1 MKVERAVHEIADHG
15 SPQYIQGVNIVEK
28 VLNKKEYVMDMTEGS
43 SMKLIMRFSVPL
55 LIGNLFQ
62 QVYSLVDSIVV
73 GRHLGANALGGVGS
87 VGMISFLFFSLCNG
101 MTSGIGVVISRYFGA
116 KKDEQVK
123 KAIANALFVILAVGA
138 LMSILGF
145 GFAGPLIRLMKTP
158 AETFDYAYTYMRIT
172 CGFTMA
178 VAIYNGISAVLRAL
192 GDSKTP
198 LIFLMVSSAINVV
211 LDIVFVIYMD
221 MGVAGAAYATVL
233 SQILSGVGS
242 ICYAV
247 KTNPYF
253 RLKRCHFK
261 FDKEI
266 IKEDFNIGIPMAVQT
281 SMISISCSIL
291 QTLINGYGPEVMA
304 AYTATGK
311 VEGIIF
317 QPFSSLGLALSTFAG
332 QNCGARKYERVRR
345 AVWQTELITLALGAA
360 LFCLIAVFRENVVG
374 FFVTEENVIRLGA
387 KGLVISGSMYIALG
401 TIYTMR
407 GALNGM
413 GDVVFSMLN
422 GALEVGGRI
431 VFALILMY
439 VIKMG
444 FWGVWY
450 TNIFTWI
457 VIALTAS
464 VRFAVYIRK
473 CQREDDGTENA

>member
-1 MKVERAVHEIADHG
+1 
-15 SPQYIQGVNIVEK
+15 
-28 VLNKKEYVMDMTEGS
+28 
-43 SMKLIMRFSVPL
+43 
-55 LIGNLFQ
+55 
-62 QVYSLVDSIVV
+62 
-73 GRHLGANALGGVGS
+73 
-87 VGMISFLFFSLCNG
+87 
-101 MTSGIGVVISRYFGA
+101 
-116 KKDEQVK
+116 
-123 KAIANALFVILAVGA
+123 
-138 LMSILGF
+138 
-145 GFAGPLIRLMKTP
+145 
-158 AETFDYAYTYMRIT
+158 
-172 CGFTMA
+172 
-178 VAIYNGISAVLRAL
+178 
-192 GDSKTP
+192 
-198 LIFLMVSSAINVV
+198 
-211 LDIVFVIYMD
+211 
-221 MGVAGAAYATVL
+221 
-233 SQILSGVGS
+233 
-242 ICYAV
+242 
-247 KTNPYF
+247 
-253 RLKRCHFK
+253 
-261 FDKEI
+261 
-266 IKEDFNIGIPMAVQT
+266 MAVQT

-360 LFCLIAVFRENVVG
+360 MFCLVAVFRENVVG

-387 KGLVISGSMYIALG
+387 KGLG

-439 VIKMG
+439 VLKMG

>member
-1 MKVERAVHEIADHG
+1 M
-15 SPQYIQGVNIVEK
+15 EK

-43 SMKLIMRFSVPL
+43 SMKLIMKFSVPL

-101 MTSGIGVVISRYFGA
+101 MASGIGVVISRYFGA
-116 KKDEQVK
+116 KKEEQVK

-138 LMSILGF
+138 LMSILGYC
-145 GFAGPLIRLMKTP
+145 FAGPIIRLMKTP

-172 CGFTMA
+172 CGFTIA

-198 LIFLMVSSAINVV
+198 LIFLMIASAINVV

-233 SQILSGVGS
+233 SQILSSVGS

-253 RLKRCHFK
+253 RLKRGHFK
-261 FDKEI
+261 FDRDI
-266 IKEDFNIGIPMAVQT
+266 MKEDFSIGIPMAVQT

-360 LFCLIAVFRENVVG
+360 LFCLVAVFRENVVG
-374 FFVTEENVIRLGA
+374 FFVTEENV
-387 KGLVISGSMYIALG
+387 SMYIALG

-439 VIKMG
+439 VLKMG

-464 VRFAVYIRK
+464 VRFSVYIRK

>member
-1 MKVERAVHEIADHG
+1 M
-15 SPQYIQGVNIVEK
+15 EK

-43 SMKLIMRFSVPL
+43 SMKLIMKFSVPL
-55 LIGNLFQ
+55 LIGNRFQ

-101 MTSGIGVVISRYFGA
+101 MASGIGVVISRYFGA
-116 KKDEQVK
+116 KKEEQVK

-138 LMSILGF
+138 LMSILGYC
-145 GFAGPLIRLMKTP
+145 FAGPIIRLMKTP

-172 CGFTMA
+172 CGFTIA

-198 LIFLMVSSAINVV
+198 LIFLMIASAINVV

-233 SQILSGVGS
+233 SQILSSVGS

-253 RLKRCHFK
+253 RLKRGHFK
-261 FDKEI
+261 FDRDI
-266 IKEDFNIGIPMAVQT
+266 MKEDFSIGIPMAVQT

-332 QNCGARKYERVRR
+332 QNCGARKYERVRSL
-345 AVWQTELITLALGAA
+345 V
-360 LFCLIAVFRENVVG
+360 AVFRDNVVG

-439 VIKMG
+439 VLKMG

-464 VRFAVYIRK
+464 VRFSVYIRK

>member
-1 MKVERAVHEIADHG
+1 M
-15 SPQYIQGVNIVEK
+15 EK

-43 SMKLIMRFSVPL
+43 SMKLIMKFSVPL

-101 MTSGIGVVISRYFGA
+101 MASGIGVVISRYFGA
-116 KKDEQVK
+116 KKEEQVK

-138 LMSILGF
+138 LMSILGYC
-145 GFAGPLIRLMKTP
+145 FAGPIIRLMKTP

-172 CGFTMA
+172 CGFTIA

-198 LIFLMVSSAINVV
+198 LIFLMIASAINVV

-233 SQILSGVGS
+233 SQILSSVGS

-253 RLKRCHFK
+253 RLKRGHFK
-261 FDKEI
+261 FDRDI
-266 IKEDFNIGIPMAVQT
+266 MKEDFSIGIPMAVQT

-332 QNCGARKYERVRR
+332 QNCGARKY

-360 LFCLIAVFRENVVG
+360 LFCLVAVFRENVVG

-439 VIKMG
+439 VLKMG

-464 VRFAVYIRK
+464 VRFSVYIRK

>member
-1 MKVERAVHEIADHG
+1 M
-15 SPQYIQGVNIVEK
+15 EK

-43 SMKLIMRFSVPL
+43 SMKLIMKFSVPL

-101 MTSGIGVVISRYFGA
+101 MASGIGVVISRYFGA
-116 KKDEQVK
+116 KKEEQVK

-138 LMSILGF
+138 LMSILGYC
-145 GFAGPLIRLMKTP
+145 FAGPIIRLMKTP

-172 CGFTMA
+172 CGFTIA

-198 LIFLMVSSAINVV
+198 LIFLMIASAINVV

-233 SQILSGVGS
+233 SQILSSVGS

-253 RLKRCHFK
+253 RLKRGHFK
-261 FDKEI
+261 FDRDI
-266 IKEDFNIGIPMAVQT
+266 MKEDFSIGIPMAVQT

-360 LFCLIAVFRENVVG
+360 LFCLVAVFRENVVG
-374 FFVTEENVIRLGA
+374 FFVTDGECHKA
-387 KGLVISGSMYIALG
+387 WCKG
-401 TIYTMR
+401 TC
-407 GALNGM
+407 
-413 GDVVFSMLN
+413 D
-422 GALEVGGRI
+422 
-431 VFALILMY
+431 
-439 VIKMG
+439 
-444 FWGVWY
+444 
-450 TNIFTWI
+450 
-457 VIALTAS
+457 
-464 VRFAVYIRK
+464 IRK
-473 CQREDDGTENA
+473 YVYCTWNDIYHERRIKWNGGCGVLHAEWCS

>member
-1 MKVERAVHEIADHG
+1 M
-15 SPQYIQGVNIVEK
+15 EK

-43 SMKLIMRFSVPL
+43 SMKLIMKFSVPM

-101 MTSGIGVVISRYFGA
+101 MASGIGVVISRYFGA
-116 KKDEQVK
+116 KK

-138 LMSILGF
+138 LMSILGYC
-145 GFAGPLIRLMKTP
+145 FAGPIIRLMKTP

-172 CGFTMA
+172 CGFTIA

-198 LIFLMVSSAINVV
+198 LIFLMVASAINVV

-233 SQILSGVGS
+233 SQILSSVGS

-261 FDKEI
+261 FDRDI
-266 IKEDFNIGIPMAVQT
+266 MKEDFSIGIPMAVQT

-360 LFCLIAVFRENVVG
+360 LFCLVAVFRENVVG

-439 VIKMG
+439 VLKMG

>member
-15 SPQYIQGVNIVEK
+15 SPQYIQGANIVEK